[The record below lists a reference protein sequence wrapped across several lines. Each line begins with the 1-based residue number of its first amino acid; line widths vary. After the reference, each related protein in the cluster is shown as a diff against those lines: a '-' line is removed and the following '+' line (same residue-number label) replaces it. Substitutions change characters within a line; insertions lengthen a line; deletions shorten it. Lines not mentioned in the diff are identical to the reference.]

1 MEESVKYYI
10 HYENVKGVR
19 ELISLIRA
27 AISKNSQIVKNHTSL
42 YHLPPKIDLI
52 FTDTSVQIVYSKSS
66 ISSYNEECKDFS
78 FLFDYDDFEDSQMF
92 GRTIKQVLRSGIL
105 ATRFPN
111 IPPQDLDFVY
121 DFGEDTLKV
130 SICNP
135 LPF

>member
-10 HYENVKGVR
+10 HYENVKGVS
-19 ELISLIRA
+19 EFVSLIRA

-42 YHLPPKIDLI
+42 YHLQPKIDLN
-52 FTDTSVQIVYSKSS
+52 FTDSSVQITYSKSS
-66 ISSYNEECKDFS
+66 ISSLNDECKGIT
-78 FLFDYDDFEDSQMF
+78 FLFDYDDFENSQMF

-105 ATRFPN
+105 GTNFPN
-111 IPPQDLDFVY
+111 VPTDDLSFSY